1 MDFVIEMESLI
12 PASPETELN
21 WGEITASPF
30 GSFFS
35 EMEKTEQNP
44 KFHGEGNVCIHT
56 QMVCNEVIKL
66 QEFWMLEKT
75 QRIGLFT
82 AVLLHDVG
90 KITTTRFEYDK
101 WSSPHHSSTGSMMA
115 RKFLWQACGLC
126 GSKEKQQLRELIC
139 ILIRYHMLPVHM
151 IDQDKPERKVREI
164 AAVGELIPAFSWKL
178 LCLLSEADM
187 KGRIATDIDE
197 QLQKIE
203 ICRMLAEE
211 AECYDNPYKFQDA
224 YTKHAYLSGRNIL
237 PCQSLYDDTWGEII
251 LMSGLPGTGKDR
263 WIQDNIPEYP
273 MISLDQIRKEINVK
287 PTDNQGVVIQEAQNR
302 AKFYLRKHQPFVWN
316 ATDIT
321 KDTRQK
327 QVSLFERYGARVR
340 IVYLETDWN
349 VQLDR
354 NSNRESE
361 VPAPIIE
368 KMLGK
373 TVPPMPEEAMT
384 VEWHIV

>member
-1 MDFVIEMESLI
+1 MDFVMEMEKLI

-21 WGEITASPF
+21 WEEITASPF
-30 GSFFS
+30 GTFFS

-44 KFHGEGNVCIHT
+44 KFHGEGNVCVHT

-66 QEFWMLEKT
+66 QEFWMLDKT
-75 QRIGLFT
+75 QRIGLF
-82 AVLLHDVG
+82 AAALLHDVG
-90 KITTTRFEYDK
+90 KITTTRFEDDK
-101 WSSPHHSSTGSMMA
+101 WISPHHSATGSMMA
-115 RKFLWQACGLC
+115 RKFLWQTCRLC
-126 GSKEKQQLRELIC
+126 GSEEKQQLRELIC
-139 ILIRYHMLPVHM
+139 ILIRYHMQTVYLL
-151 IDQDKPERKVREI
+151 DQNNPDRKVREI
-164 AAVGELIPAFSWKL
+164 AAAGELIPDFSLKL
-178 LCLLSEADM
+178 LYMLSEADT
-187 KGRIATDIDE
+187 KGRIAEDIDE
-197 QLQKIE
+197 QVEKIR
-203 ICRMLAEE
+203 ICRVLAEE

-237 PCQSLYDDTWGEII
+237 PDQSLYDDTWGEII

-263 WIQDNIPEYP
+263 WIQENIPEYP
-273 MISLDQIRKEINVK
+273 VVSLDEIRKELNVK
-287 PTDNQGVVIQEAQNR
+287 PTDNQGTVIQEAQNR
-302 AKFYLRKHQPFVWN
+302 AKVYLRKRQPFIWN

-321 KDTRQK
+321 KDIRQK
-327 QVSLFERYGARVR
+327 QISLFERYGARVR

-354 NSNRESE
+354 NSRRKSE
-361 VPAPIIE
+361 VSVTAIE